1 MSNKTVTREDV
12 ARLANVSPTIVSYV
26 LNNSNYVSK
35 EKREQVLKAVKELNY
50 IPNQLAR
57 GLRTSRSSQF
67 IFVCDNI
74 QAELFEAVESRL
86 FEHGYYVSLNYSRNT
101 EEFLNMLV
109 SRQPEGIFM
118 ATNVF
123 EAQQLNGIA
132 ESGIPIILYKT
143 KKYEDLNPRI
153 VTVVPDYYDAVKKS
167 MDYLILKGHKRI
179 GLIPPVKYMT
189 KGITGN
195 DFRVKAYVEALE
207 GNGIPVHP
215 ELVCTRTQ
223 TLEDIYEE
231 VFRMV
236 VSSGKDKKPTAL
248 VIGNDYLAAQIMQ
261 YLKKLNIRVP
271 DDLSIIGCDNTQIAP
286 LMAPALTTVDVS
298 KDRLAESYVEKMLA
312 MIEGKAVEEEF
323 VGVKLIIRESA

>member
-1 MSNKTVTREDV
+1 LSNKTVTREDV
-12 ARLANVSPTIVSYV
+12 AKLANVSPTIVSYV

-74 QAELFEAVESRL
+74 QTELFEAVESRL
-86 FEHGYYVSLNYSRNT
+86 FEHDYYVSLNYSRNT
-101 EEFLNMLV
+101 EGFLNMLI

-123 EAQQLNGIA
+123 EAQQLNAIA
-132 ESGIPIILYKT
+132 ENGIPIILYKT
-143 KKYEDLNPRI
+143 KKYEELHSNI

-167 MDYLILKGHKRI
+167 MDYLILKGHVRI
-179 GLIPPVKYMT
+179 GLIPPVKYKT

-207 GNGIPVHP
+207 NNGIPVYP

-223 TLEDIYEE
+223 TVEDICDE

-236 VSSGKDKKPTAL
+236 VSSDKDKKPTAF
-248 VIGNDYLAAQIMQ
+248 VIGNDYLAAQVMQ
-261 YLKKLNIRVP
+261 YLKKLDINLP
-271 DDLSIIGCDNTQIAP
+271 DDISVIGCDNTQIAP
-286 LMAPALTTVDVS
+286 LTTPALTTVDVS
-298 KDRLAESYVEKMLA
+298 KDKLAQIYVDKMLA
-312 MIEGKAVEEEF
+312 LIEGKNVEDDF

>member
-12 ARLANVSPTIVSYV
+12 AKLANVSPTIVSYV

-74 QAELFEAVESRL
+74 QTELFEAVESRL

-101 EEFLNMLV
+101 EGFLNMLI

-123 EAQQLNGIA
+123 EAQQLNAIA
-132 ESGIPIILYKT
+132 ENGIPIILYKT
-143 KKYEDLNPRI
+143 KKYEELNSNI

-167 MDYLILKGHKRI
+167 MDYLILKGHERI
-179 GLIPPVKYMT
+179 GLIPPVKYKT

-207 GNGIPVHP
+207 NNGIPVYE

-223 TLEDIYEE
+223 TVEDICDE

-236 VSSGKDKKPTAL
+236 VSSDKDKKPTAF
-248 VIGNDYLAAQIMQ
+248 VIGNDYLAAQVMQ
-261 YLKKLNIRVP
+261 YLKKLDISLP
-271 DDLSIIGCDNTQIAP
+271 DDISVIGCDNTQIAP
-286 LMAPALTTVDVS
+286 LTTPALTTVDVS
-298 KDRLAESYVEKMLA
+298 KDKLAQIYIDKMLA
-312 MIEGKAVEEEF
+312 LIEGKKVEDDF

>member
-1 MSNKTVTREDV
+1 MSNNTVTREDV
-12 ARLANVSPTIVSYV
+12 AKLANVSPTIVSYV

-74 QAELFEAVESRL
+74 QAELFEAVESQL
-86 FEHGYYVSLNYSRNT
+86 FKHGYYVSLNYSRNT
-101 EEFLNMLV
+101 EDFLNMLI

-123 EAQQLNGIA
+123 EARQLNAIA
-132 ESGIPIILYKT
+132 ENGIPIILYKT
-143 KKYEDLNPRI
+143 KKYEELHSKI
-153 VTVVPDYYDAVKKS
+153 VTVVPDYYDAVRKS
-167 MDYLILKGHKRI
+167 MDYLILKGHRRI
-179 GLIPPVKYMT
+179 GLIPPVKYLT

-207 GNGIPVHP
+207 NNKIPVYP

-223 TLEDIYEE
+223 TVEDICDE

-236 VSSGKDKKPTAL
+236 VSSDKDKKPTAF
-248 VIGNDYLAAQIMQ
+248 VIGNDYLAAQVMQ
-261 YLKKLNIRVP
+261 YLKKLDIKLP
-271 DDLSIIGCDNTQIAP
+271 DDISIIGCDNTQIAP
-286 LMAPALTTVDVS
+286 LTTPALTTVDVS
-298 KDRLAESYVEKMLA
+298 KDKLAKIYVEKMLA
-312 MIEGKAVEEEF
+312 LIEGKEVEDDF

>member
-231 VFRMV
+231 LFRMV
-236 VSSGKDKKPTAL
+236 VSSGKYKKPTAL
-248 VIGNDYLAAQIMQ
+248 VI
-261 YLKKLNIRVP
+261 
-271 DDLSIIGCDNTQIAP
+271 
-286 LMAPALTTVDVS
+286 
-298 KDRLAESYVEKMLA
+298 
-312 MIEGKAVEEEF
+312 
-323 VGVKLIIRESA
+323 